1 MPPGSRLVHS
11 EALKDERMGWWMGW
25 SLLAIGLLRAPSGLK
40 EGSTRKKVAVLLDFV
55 QISPPPPPL
64 PPIWTTCTTF
74 FNAKNV
80 DLRDIQNDSL
90 SKILLK

>member
-55 QISPPPPPL
+55 QITSPPPPPPYL
-64 PPIWTTCTTF
+64 DNLYNF
-74 FNAKNV
+74 SEHQKRRFK
-80 DLRDIQNDSL
+80 
-90 SKILLK
+90 

>member
-55 QISPPPPPL
+55 QITSPPPP

-74 FNAKNV
+74 LNTKNV
-80 DLRDIQNDSL
+80 DLSDIQNISYP
-90 SKILLK
+90 KFF